1 MKRYISFLVSL
12 LVSLSLS
19 GCKLSISDFVA
30 PDTSETGR
38 VITLSLS
45 GYAED
50 IGDNASE
57 HGVILQL
64 PVNWEVICAKT
75 DVFSPFSSPWLNEQP
90 DYEFLYTAEPDYKV
104 WVGTTS
110 ARQPGDST
118 VTVTIKVLTGGFD
131 GNVGDTR
138 TYTLKAAVGVYRN
151 DAWVTDDPE
160 GEFNF
165 SNVTDEKYVES
176 IIVEKTPPDDV
187 PPDPVSTLTAEDL
200 CSGSD
205 IRLDWSGYDEDGQGD
220 VVKYHIYQSESDFT
234 DVSGMTPIEDGTL
247 HAGIFT
253 YTVGGLT
260 AGVEYFFAVTAL
272 DEVPKENKSVTPVSI
287 VPQEPGSVSG
297 GVTDEY
303 DNPIGGLWVD
313 AYDYSTGDYVSGC
326 LTQADGSYVI
336 NGLCP
341 GTYRVYV
348 SGGEDYGSEYY
359 DNKLHYDDADSVSV
373 IQGQETTGI
382 NFELAKIC
390 RCDLNHDGRCDMQDW
405 LLFGEDWGRTDCPS
419 TEASSVTSE
428 IDSLKKEIQ
437 RLQAQLAA
445 KDKEIT
451 ALKGE

>member
-1 MKRYISFLVSL
+1 MKRYISFLVFL
-12 LVSLSLS
+12 LMSLSLS

-50 IGDNASE
+50 IGDNVSE

-64 PVNWEVICAKT
+64 PENWEVVCAKT
-75 DVFSPFSSPWLNEQP
+75 DIFSPFSNSWLTEKP
-90 DYEFLYTAEPDYKV
+90 AYELLYTAEAGYKV
-104 WVGTTS
+104 WVGTS
-110 ARQPGDST
+110 SIAGSGDRT
-118 VTVTIKVLTGGFD
+118 VTATIKVLTGDFSGD
-131 GNVGDTR
+131 AGDTS
-138 TYTLKAAVGVYRN
+138 TYTLKVCAGVYRN
-151 DAWVTDDPE
+151 GDWVTDDPE

-165 SNVTDEKYVES
+165 SNITDEKYVES
-176 IIVEKTPPDDV
+176 IIVEKAPPDDV

-200 CSGSD
+200 CTGSN

-220 VVKYHIYQSESDFT
+220 VVKYHIYQSESYFT
-234 DVSGMTPIEDGTL
+234 DVSGMTPIDDGTL

-253 YTVGGLT
+253 YTVEGLT

-287 VPQEPGSVSG
+287 VPQEPGSISG

-303 DNPIGGLWVD
+303 DNPIEGLWVD
-313 AYDYSTGDYVSGC
+313 AYDYSTGDWGGSG

-336 NGLCP
+336 NGLCSD
-341 GTYRVYV
+341 TCRVYV

-390 RCDLNHDGRCDMQDW
+390 LCDLNHDGRCDMQDW

-428 IDSLKKEIQ
+428 MDSLEREIQ
-437 RLQAQLAA
+437 HLQAQLAA
-445 KDKEIT
+445 RYKEMA